1 VICCFAIVK
10 PVVADS
16 LSPPVCGFVVELNNS
31 TLPVPSST
39 GSRSAAT
46 FLLNKQPNNQTT
58 KQTTNKQTNKQTK
71 QHNKQRNKTTN
82 KQDNNKQQTNKQTNN
97 KQTTNNK
104 PRAAFWSSSLSVH

>member
-58 KQTTNKQTNKQTK
+58 KQPNKQTNKQNNKTNKETRQQTNKTTTNNKQTNKQT
-71 QHNKQRNKTTN
+71 T
-82 KQDNNKQQTNKQTNN
+82 NKQQTTNQEQHSGRLRCLFIN
-97 KQTTNNK
+97 
-104 PRAAFWSSSLSVH
+104 F